1 VTIFFTKIKGG
12 FGLRKV
18 VGMLLAGGEGKRLGD
33 LTSNLA
39 KPAVPF
45 GGKYRI
51 IDFTLSNC
59 ANSSIQTLGILTQ
72 YSPLVL
78 NKHIGNGKPWNLDR
92 RYGGVTV
99 LSPYTA
105 KSGGDWYSGT
115 ADAIYQNA
123 HFINQYDPEYVL
135 VISGDHIYQMNY
147 QKMLAQHKETEADAT
162 ISVIEVPWEEAS
174 RFGILNTTEDL
185 RIYEFDEKP
194 EQPQNNLASMGIYIF
209 TWEKL
214 KQYLKEDAG
223 NPYSSH
229 DFGKDIIPAMLGD
242 DHRMYAYRFEGYWKD
257 VGTVSSYWEAN
268 MDLLQCERGD
278 SLSLHKPDWRIYT
291 NDTNYPPQLIGSEAE
306 VDNSLIN
313 SGSVI
318 YGSVKESVI
327 SRNVLVQ
334 QESSINQSVIHPNV
348 TIGKNVCL
356 HRVVVMEDTVIP
368 EGMVIQAQDEPV
380 VINNEKLSEMQIVK

>member
-1 VTIFFTKIKGG
+1 M
-12 FGLRKV
+12 LRKV

-33 LTSNLA
+33 LTSHLA

-72 YSPLVL
+72 YSPLEL
-78 NKHIGNGKPWNLDR
+78 NKHIGNGKPWNMDR

-147 QKMLAQHKETEADAT
+147 QKILAQHKETEADAT
-162 ISVIEVPWEEAS
+162 ISVIEVSWEEAS

-185 RIYEFDEKP
+185 RIYEFEEKP
-194 EQPQNNLASMGIYIF
+194 EYPQNNLASMGIYIF
-209 TWEKL
+209 TWETL
-214 KQYLKEDAG
+214 KQYLKEDAM

-229 DFGKDIIPAMLGD
+229 DFGKDIIPAMLSN
-242 DHRMYAYRFEGYWKD
+242 DHRMYAYRFEDYWKD

-268 MDLLQCERGD
+268 MDLLHCERGD
-278 SLSLHKPDWRIYT
+278 SLSLHNPDWRIYT
-291 NDTNYPPQLIGSEAE
+291 NDTNFPPQLISSEAE
-306 VDNSLIN
+306 VENSLIN
-313 SGSVI
+313 SGSVV
-318 YGSVKESVI
+318 YGSITESII
-327 SRNVLVQ
+327 SKNVHVSK
-334 QESSINQSVIHPNV
+334 ESSIHQSVIHPNV
-348 TIGKNVCL
+348 TIGKQVHL
-356 HRVVVMEDTVIP
+356 DRVIVMEDTIIP
-368 EGMVIQAQDEPV
+368 DGMVIQATDEPV
-380 VINNEKLSEMQIVK
+380 VINNRSLNKMKILK